1 VHGSLFAAE
10 NTGMKVHP
18 YVVMGIL
25 FIALGITALVHP
37 NVSMPSKKS
46 EMEIAGTK
54 TIIETT
60 RIIQIPKVFS
70 VLLLVAGGSF
80 IFLSTAKSKSGKI

>member
-1 VHGSLFAAE
+1 
-10 NTGMKVHP
+10 MKVHP

-25 FIALGITALVHP
+25 FIALGIAALVHT

-60 RIIQIPKVFS
+60 RIIQIPGVFG

-80 IFLSTAKSKSGKI
+80 IFLSRAKSK

>member
-1 VHGSLFAAE
+1 LFAAE

-18 YVVMGIL
+18 YVIMGIL
-25 FIALGITALVHP
+25 FIALGIAALVHP

-46 EMEIAGTK
+46 EIEIAGTK

-60 RIIQIPKVFS
+60 RIIEIPKVFAI
-70 VLLLVAGGSF
+70 LLLVAGGSF
-80 IFLSTAKSKSGKI
+80 IFLSTAKPK